1 MYKIVKKEELG
12 QDTFLMEVEAP
23 KIAQSVL
30 PGQFVIV
37 KANET
42 AERIPLTVSDTFLP
56 DGTITLVIK
65 AIGVSTRKIVSFP
78 VGGFFHDVVGPL
90 GNPSAFIHRP
100 IGMLRRSRYCF
111 IAGGVGIAPVFPLV
125 KWMSQ
130 HGLECDVII
139 GARNASLLFYIEQF
153 RKITNNLYIT
163 TDDGSMGF
171 KGTVNDMLDHLVHQE
186 GRRYDEIT
194 AIGPM
199 IMMKFVSLKA
209 KELGIPCVVSL
220 NSLMVD
226 GTGMCGACRV
236 QIGGQ
241 TKFTCVDGPEF
252 DASLIN
258 FDECMHRQAMYD
270 HIEGRKLLE
279 EEELREN
286 HQCHIGGIAHEALP
300 PKSRVPV
307 REQAPEVRR
316 SNFREVCFGYNAEE
330 AVEEARRC
338 LTCKNPQ
345 CVSGC
350 PVHIRIPDFISLIKD
365 GQFDK
370 AATLIREDT
379 ALPSVC
385 GRVCPQESQCEGK
398 CILGRKGDPVA
409 IGKLERFIGDW
420 SMKNHIVAQKPTVRK
435 GQKVAVVGS
444 GPAGLTCAKE
454 LRCMGYD
461 VTVYEALHEFGGVL
475 VYGIPEFR
483 LPKKDIVKP
492 EIDTIKNLGVRF
504 ESDVVIGRTM
514 SVDDLMEK
522 WCYDAVFIAS
532 GAGFP
537 NFMNIEGE
545 NLCGV
550 VSANEFL
557 TRNNLL
563 FSYKEHYETPNFV
576 GKKVT
581 VVGGGN
587 VAMDAARTAIRL
599 GAEVHI
605 VYRRSEEEL
614 PARREEVH
622 HAKEEGVDFQ
632 LLTNPVK
639 IIGNDKGW
647 VCGME
652 CIRMELTEPDASGR
666 RRPVKIPGSE
676 FVLDTD
682 MVIMSIGTSPNPLIY
697 TTTQGLDVNSH
708 GCIVADEVGATS
720 REGVFAGGDIV
731 SGAATVILAMGAGKS
746 AAKAIDEYLR
756 HKN

>member
-37 KANET
+37 KADET

-100 IGMLRRSRYCF
+100 IGTLRRSRYCF

-153 RKITNNLYIT
+153 RKITHNLYIA

-171 KGTVNDMLDHLVHQE
+171 KGTVTDMLEKLVKE
-186 GRRYDEIT
+186 ERRRYDEIT

-199 IMMKFVSLKA
+199 IMMKFVTLKA

-236 QIGGQ
+236 QVGGQ

-252 DASLIN
+252 DGALIN

-286 HQCHIGGIAHEALP
+286 HQCHIGGITHEELP

-316 SNFREVCFGYNAEE
+316 KNFREVCYGYNAEE

-338 LTCKNPQ
+338 LNCKRPL
-345 CVSGC
+345 CMEGC
-350 PVHIRIPDFISLIKD
+350 PVHIRIPDFISLIKE
-365 GQFDK
+365 GKF
-370 AATLIREDT
+370 AESATLLREDT

-385 GRVCPQESQCEGK
+385 GRVCPQESQCEGR
-398 CILGRKGDPVA
+398 CVLGRKGDAVA

-420 SMKNHIVAQKPTVRK
+420 SMQHQINAQKPLVKR
-435 GQKVAVVGS
+435 GLKVAVVGS

-492 EIDTIKNLGVRF
+492 EIETIKDLGVRF

-514 SVDDLMEK
+514 SVDDLMDRWE
-522 WCYDAVFIAS
+522 YDAVFVAT

-563 FSYKEHYETPNFV
+563 FAYKDKYETPNYV

-581 VVGGGN
+581 VIGGGN
-587 VAMDAARTAIRL
+587 VAMDAARTAVRL
-599 GAEVHI
+599 GADVTI
-605 VYRRSEEEL
+605 VYRRSEAEL
-614 PARREEVH
+614 PACLEEVH
-622 HAKEEGVDFQ
+622 HAKEEGIRFEM
-632 LLTNPVK
+632 LTSPVK
-639 IIGNDKGW
+639 INGDEKGW
-647 VCGME
+647 VCSME
-652 CIRMELTEPDASGR
+652 CQRMELTEPDASGR
-666 RRPVKIPGSE
+666 RRPVPVPGSE
-676 FVLDTD
+676 FTLETD

-697 TTTQGLDVNSH
+697 TTTQGLDVNKH
-708 GCIVADEVGATS
+708 GCIVADESGVTS
-720 REGVFAGGDIV
+720 RKGVFAGGDIV

-756 HKN
+756 MV

>member
-1 MYKIVKKEELG
+1 MLVKLVKEE
-12 QDTFLMEVEAP
+12 
-23 KIAQSVL
+23 
-30 PGQFVIV
+30 
-37 KANET
+37 
-42 AERIPLTVSDTFLP
+42 R
-56 DGTITLVIK
+56 
-65 AIGVSTRKIVSFP
+65 
-78 VGGFFHDVVGPL
+78 
-90 GNPSAFIHRP
+90 
-100 IGMLRRSRYCF
+100 
-111 IAGGVGIAPVFPLV
+111 
-125 KWMSQ
+125 
-130 HGLECDVII
+130 
-139 GARNASLLFYIEQF
+139 
-153 RKITNNLYIT
+153 
-163 TDDGSMGF
+163 
-171 KGTVNDMLDHLVHQE
+171 
-186 GRRYDEIT
+186 RRYDEIT

-199 IMMKFVSLKA
+199 IMMKFVTLKA

-236 QIGGQ
+236 QVGGQ

-252 DASLIN
+252 DGALIN

-286 HQCHIGGIAHEALP
+286 HQCHIGGITHEELP

-316 SNFREVCFGYNAEE
+316 KNFREVCYGYNAEE

-338 LTCKNPQ
+338 LNCKRPL
-345 CVSGC
+345 CMEGC
-350 PVHIRIPDFISLIKD
+350 PVHIRIPDFISLIKE
-365 GQFDK
+365 GKF
-370 AATLIREDT
+370 AESATLLREDT

-385 GRVCPQESQCEGK
+385 GRVCPQESQCEGR
-398 CILGRKGDPVA
+398 CVLGRKGDAVA

-420 SMKNHIVAQKPTVRK
+420 SMQHQINAQKPLVKR
-435 GQKVAVVGS
+435 GLKVAVVGS

-492 EIDTIKNLGVRF
+492 EIETIKDLGVRF

-514 SVDDLMEK
+514 SVDDLMDRWE
-522 WCYDAVFIAS
+522 YDAVFVAT

-563 FSYKEHYETPNFV
+563 FAYKDRYETPNYV

-581 VVGGGN
+581 VIGGGN
-587 VAMDAARTAIRL
+587 VAMDAARTAVRL
-599 GAEVHI
+599 GADVTI
-605 VYRRSEEEL
+605 VYRRSEAEL
-614 PARREEVH
+614 PARLEEVH
-622 HAKEEGVDFQ
+622 HAKEEGIRFEM
-632 LLTNPVK
+632 LTSPVK
-639 IIGNDKGW
+639 INGDEKGW
-647 VCGME
+647 VCSME
-652 CIRMELTEPDASGR
+652 CQRMELTEPDASGR
-666 RRPVKIPGSE
+666 RRPVPVPGSE
-676 FVLDTD
+676 FTLDYYARVGCQQAWLHSSRRERCHLPKGSLCWRRHRFGCRHGD
-682 MVIMSIGTSPNPLIY
+682 SR
-697 TTTQGLDVNSH
+697 H
-708 GCIVADEVGATS
+708 GCGQERG
-720 REGVFAGGDIV
+720 EGD
-731 SGAATVILAMGAGKS
+731 
-746 AAKAIDEYLR
+746 R
-756 HKN
+756 